1 MAGLHRTRGGERGGA
16 VEFFSME
23 QSGFFSFFI
32 ALFFGLLSFASP
44 CVLPLVPGYLCYLS
58 GVSYDELTGE
68 ESTPA
73 LRRRVVWHSLFFVMG
88 FTILFVFMGAFAS
101 NIGRFLAD
109 HQEIVR
115 RTAGAIIFL
124 LGFQFL
130 EIIKFNLFSKM
141 EHKMDLKTHPAGYLG
156 SIVTGMAFGA
166 GWTPCVGAFLG
177 SILALAATAE
187 TVGKGMLLL
196 MAYSLG
202 LGIPFVLAAF
212 AVDAFMR
219 AMRKYRR
226 FMPWVTRGSGLLLM
240 AVGALIFFDRFSVL
254 SAFLTRWIP
263 FHEF

>member
-1 MAGLHRTRGGERGGA
+1 
-16 VEFFSME
+16 ME

-32 ALFFGLLSFASP
+32 ALFFGFLSFASP

-58 GVSYDELTGE
+58 GVSYDELAGE
-68 ESTPA
+68 GSTPA
-73 LRRRVVWHSLFFVMG
+73 MRRRVVLHAVFFVMG

-109 HQEIVR
+109 HQEVVR
-115 RTAGAIIFL
+115 RTAGVIIFL

-130 EIIKFNLFSKM
+130 EIIRFNFLSMERKVELKF
-141 EHKMDLKTHPAGYLG
+141 HPAGYLG

-177 SILALAATAE
+177 SILAMASTAE

-240 AVGALIFFDRFSVL
+240 AVGALIFFDRFSIL
-254 SAFLTRWIP
+254 SAFLTHWIP

>member
-1 MAGLHRTRGGERGGA
+1 MFLICGGERGGA
-16 VEFFSME
+16 VEFSGME

-32 ALFFGLLSFASP
+32 ALFFGFLSFVSP

-58 GVSYDELTGE
+58 GVSYDELAGE
-68 ESTPA
+68 ESTSA
-73 LRRRVVWHSLFFVMG
+73 MRRHVVWHSLFFVMG

-101 NIGRFLAD
+101 NIGQFLAN
-109 HQEIVR
+109 HREIVR
-115 RTAGAIIFL
+115 QAAGVVIFL
-124 LGFQFL
+124 LGLQFL
-130 EIIKFNLFSKM
+130 EIIKFNFFSM
-141 EHKMDLKTHPAGYLG
+141 ERKVDLKFHPAGYLG
-156 SIVTGMAFGA
+156 SVVTGMAFGA

-212 AVDAFMR
+212 AVEAFMR
-219 AMRKYRR
+219 AMRRYRR

-240 AVGALIFFDRFSVL
+240 AVGVLIFFDRFSVL
-254 SAFLTRWIP
+254 SAFLIRWIP
-263 FHEF
+263 FHGF